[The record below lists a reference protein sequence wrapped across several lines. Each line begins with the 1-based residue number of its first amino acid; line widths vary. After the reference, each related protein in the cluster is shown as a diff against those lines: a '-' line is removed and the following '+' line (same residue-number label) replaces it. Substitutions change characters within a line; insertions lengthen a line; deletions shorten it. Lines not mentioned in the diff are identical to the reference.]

1 MNIDQVVVPVGEDL
15 IANAAERVS
24 KSTVNIASV
33 KMVQDQLFR
42 IFPVEGVGSGVIIDQ
57 NGYIL
62 TNNHVIDDAKR
73 LKVTLTDGQMLNGK
87 VIGKDEITDLAVVKA
102 EDISTDESDVLP
114 YAHLGNSDDLKIGQ
128 VVIAIGNPFGLTG
141 GPTVTAGIISS
152 LNRNIQ
158 FENGMLE
165 LIQTDAA
172 INPGNSGGPLVN
184 TKGEVIAINTAKMPY
199 AHGIGFAVPINI
211 AKSIMN
217 ELIQNGRVT
226 NRPWI
231 GIASIKITK
240 QLAHYYQLPVV
251 DGVLIAQVEP
261 YSPADDAGLR
271 KGDIIEEI
279 DRNRINDPSQ
289 VSSQVRKKHVLDQI
303 LMVVNRYGRRFDV
316 PLQLQARP

>member
-1 MNIDQVVVPVGEDL
+1 MNIDHVVVPDGEDL

-24 KSTVNIASV
+24 MSTVNIASV

-73 LKVTLTDGQMLNGK
+73 LKVTLTDGRMLNGK

-102 EDISTDESDVLP
+102 EGISTDESDVLP
-114 YAHLGNSDDLKIGQ
+114 YAHLGNSDELKIGQ

-152 LNRNIQ
+152 LNRNLQ

-251 DGVLIAQVEP
+251 DGVLIAEVEP

-279 DRNRINDPSQ
+279 DSNRINDPSQ
-289 VSSQVRKKHVLDQI
+289 VSSQVRKKHVRDQI

>member
-1 MNIDQVVVPVGEDL
+1 VNIDQVVVPVGEDL

-102 EDISTDESDVLP
+102 EGISTDESDVLP

-152 LNRNIQ
+152 LNRNLQ

-279 DRNRINDPSQ
+279 DSNRINDPSQ
-289 VSSQVRKKHVLDQI
+289 VSSQVRKKHVRDQI

>member
-1 MNIDQVVVPVGEDL
+1 MVVPVGEDL

-73 LKVTLTDGQMLNGK
+73 LKVTLTDGPMLNGK

-102 EDISTDESDVLP
+102 EGISTDESDVLP

-240 QLAHYYQLPVV
+240 QLANYYQLPVV

-303 LMVVNRYGRRFDV
+303 LIVVNRYGRRFDV

>member
-24 KSTVNIASV
+24 MSTVNIASV

-73 LKVTLTDGQMLNGK
+73 LKVTLTDGRMLNGK

-102 EDISTDESDVLP
+102 EGISTDESDVLP
-114 YAHLGNSDDLKIGQ
+114 YAHLGNSDELKIGQ

-152 LNRNIQ
+152 LNRNLQ

-211 AKSIMN
+211 AKSIVN
-217 ELIQNGRVT
+217 ELIHNGRVT

-279 DRNRINDPSQ
+279 DSNRINDPSQ
-289 VSSQVRKKHVLDQI
+289 VSSQVRKKHVRDQI

>member
-1 MNIDQVVVPVGEDL
+1 MQLKESARVP
-15 IANAAERVS
+15 
-24 KSTVNIASV
+24 VNIASV

>member
-33 KMVQDQLFR
+33 RMVQDQLFR

-73 LKVTLTDGQMLNGK
+73 LKVTLTDGRMLSGK
-87 VIGKDEITDLAVVKA
+87 VIGKDEMTDLAVVKA
-102 EDISTDESDVLP
+102 EGISTDESDVLP

-152 LNRNIQ
+152 LNRNLQ

-184 TKGEVIAINTAKMPY
+184 TKGEIIAINTAKMPY

-279 DRNRINDPSQ
+279 DSNRINDPSQ
-289 VSSQVRKKHVLDQI
+289 VSSQLRKKHVRDQI